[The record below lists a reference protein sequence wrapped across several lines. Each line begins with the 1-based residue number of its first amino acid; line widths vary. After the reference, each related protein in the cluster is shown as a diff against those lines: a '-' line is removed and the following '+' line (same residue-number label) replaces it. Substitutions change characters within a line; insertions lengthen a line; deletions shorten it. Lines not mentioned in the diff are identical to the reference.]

1 MQRFLGPNG
10 VVGWWAAELG
20 VGAPSLRLTGI
31 EAGPH
36 ALRAG
41 FREEEVGWVDSR
53 HSMARKK
60 TTDSGDPGGLLS
72 GVPVRFGCL
81 ISDGSSRSY
90 AS

>member
-53 HSMARKK
+53 HSMARRKF
-60 TTDSGDPGGLLS
+60 TDSGDRRGFIS
-72 GVPVRFGCL
+72 GFPFAL
-81 ISDGSSRSY
+81 
-90 AS
+90 AA

>member
-20 VGAPSLRLTGI
+20 VDAPSLRLTGI

-53 HSMARKK
+53 HSMAGNKF
-60 TTDSGDPGGLLS
+60 TDSGDRRGFIS
-72 GVPVRFGCL
+72 GFPFAL
-81 ISDGSSRSY
+81 
-90 AS
+90 AA